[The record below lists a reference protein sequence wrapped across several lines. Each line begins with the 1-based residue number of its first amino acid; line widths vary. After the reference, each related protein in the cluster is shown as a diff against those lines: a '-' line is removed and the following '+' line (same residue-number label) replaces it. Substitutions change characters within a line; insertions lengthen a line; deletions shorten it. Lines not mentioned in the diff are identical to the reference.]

1 MTLTLTKEQQQA
13 LAEAGTNEPIQV
25 AGGAGQGDYVLMR
38 SAVYERF
45 RALVTVDE
53 FQPSEAYPH
62 MDEIA
67 GREGWLDPEMDAYD
81 KLDPRTP

>member
-1 MTLTLTKEQQQA
+1 MTLTLTKEQQLA
-13 LAEAGTNEPIQV
+13 LAEVGTHEAVQV
-25 AGGAGQGDYVLMR
+25 IGAAGQGDFVLMR

-45 RALVTVDE
+45 RALLTVDE

-67 GREGWLDPEMDAYD
+67 GREGWLDPEMDAYASECV
-81 KLDPRTP
+81 L